1 MAIVNSFAV
10 FYGANYPLESNV
22 LDTAPTYGDAMNV
35 LNGTYVAGGGDAIP
49 AADNVRD
56 GIATGQTVGTIE
68 LPDADDVLLGVG
80 YGAQGTERT
89 GTLVVNNSAGSSEL
103 QKDIAFNAGDDYLGV
118 NAITWES
125 NTFAPMDGTLYFTL
139 VDDQFV
145 EWLNASPTY
154 SSQTTVNLELT
165 HEQTAEIPSDVYRYG
180 IRHVD
185 PSGVVR
191 TLARGFCSVAM
202 SYANIDPN

>member
-1 MAIVNSFAV
+1 MAIINSFAV

-22 LDTAPTYGDAMNV
+22 LNTAPTYGDAINV

-68 LPDADDVLLGVG
+68 LPNAGEVLLGVG

-202 SYANIDPN
+202 SYANIDPS

>member
-10 FYGANYPLESNV
+10 FAGATYPLEADV
-22 LDTAPTYGDAMNV
+22 LDTAPTYGDDQNV
-35 LNGTYVAGGGDAIP
+35 LNGTYNAGGSDAIP
-49 AADNVRD
+49 AADNVRE

-68 LPDADDVLLGVG
+68 LPDASDVLLGIG
-80 YGAQGTERT
+80 YGAQGVERT
-89 GTLVVNNSAGSSEL
+89 GTLVVPNASGTPEY
-103 QKDIAFNAGDDYLGV
+103 QKDIAFNAGDDYLGG

-125 NTFAPMDGTLYFTL
+125 PAFAPMDGTLYFTL
-139 VDDQFV
+139 CDDRFV

-154 SSQTTVNLELT
+154 SSQTTIDLELT
-165 HEQTAEIPSDVYRYG
+165 HEQTSEIPSDVYRYG

>member
-1 MAIVNSFAV
+1 MAIINSFAV
-10 FYGANYPLESNV
+10 FNGANYPLESDV
-22 LDTAPTYGDAMNV
+22 LDTAPTYGDSINI
-35 LNGTYVAGGGDAIP
+35 LNGTFSAGGGGNVP
-49 AADNVRD
+49 AADDVRD
-56 GIATGQTVGTIE
+56 GIVTGSSIGTIE
-68 LPDADDVLLGVG
+68 LPAASDVRDGVG
-80 YGAQGTERT
+80 YGAQGIERT
-89 GTLVVNNSAGSSEL
+89 GTLNVDTTPTTPEY

-118 NAITWES
+118 NALTWES
-125 NTFAPMDGTLYFTL
+125 DKFEPMDGTLYFTL
-139 VDDQFV
+139 VDDRFV

-154 SSQTTVNLELT
+154 SSQTTIDLELT
-165 HEQTAEIPSDVYRYG
+165 HDQTSQIPSDVYRYG

>member
-1 MAIVNSFAV
+1 MAIINDFAV
-10 FYGANYPLESNV
+10 FYGANYPLEANV

-35 LNGTYVAGGGDAIP
+35 RNGNYNAGGGDAIP

-56 GIATGQTVGTIE
+56 GIDTGQTVGTIE
-68 LPDADDVLLGVG
+68 LTDADEVLLGVG

-89 GTLVVNNSAGSSEL
+89 GTLVLNSASGSPEY

-125 NTFAPMDGTLYFTL
+125 GTFAPMDGPLYFTL
-139 VDDQFV
+139 CDDRFV

-154 SSQTTVNLELT
+154 SSQTTINLSLT
-165 HEQTAEIPSDVYRYG
+165 HEQTALIPSDVYRYG

-185 PSGVVR
+185 SSGVVR

-202 SYANIDPN
+202 SYANINPN